1 MINDVLVSHY
11 ADLTSLP
18 MEAVPDLANKLFALR
33 LVNNAVRGN
42 PSIEKFIE
50 EFKAGL
56 TFQRKLPQVQ
66 EHCQKFLGSFIA
78 VSGSFAHAATAL
90 HQDWIEAIK
99 NELGLDFNI
108 NIDA

>member
-42 PSIEKFIE
+42 PSIEKCID
-50 EFKAGL
+50 EFKPSL
-56 TFQRKLPQVQ
+56 CFMRKLPQVQ
-66 EHCQKFLGSFIA
+66 DHCQKFLSSFIA
-78 VSGSFAHAATAL
+78 VRCSYANAAIAL
-90 HQDWIEAIK
+90 AEDWIEGIR

-108 NIDA
+108 DIDS